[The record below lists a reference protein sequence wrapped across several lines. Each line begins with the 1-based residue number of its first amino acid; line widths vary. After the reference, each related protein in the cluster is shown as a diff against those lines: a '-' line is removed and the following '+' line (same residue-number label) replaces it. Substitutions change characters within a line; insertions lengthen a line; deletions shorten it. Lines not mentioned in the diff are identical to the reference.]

1 MNIWPAQYI
10 DPSCH
15 WSKTLSFFLSRRIT
29 LWSLSLKWSLW
40 CQDGKNMHGRGRN
53 WSPWNQLQSMCRGL
67 GTSTE
72 SCFQPDGATRLREE
86 RTRTLISRQ
95 SIKERERPARS
106 VTSCRS
112 DGLAPG
118 MHSECR
124 AQHKNPTKPPGLWKV
139 TRHPR
144 NTFGFL
150 EREHC
155 CQPGACSGMSAS

>member
-15 WSKTLSFFLSRRIT
+15 WSKTLSFLSRRIT
-29 LWSLSLKWSLW
+29 LWSPELEMIALMPGWKEHAWKRKKLVAVEPIT
-40 CQDGKNMHGRGRN
+40 KHVPRVRN
-53 WSPWNQLQSMCRGL
+53 IYW
-67 GTSTE
+67 
-72 SCFQPDGATRLREE
+72 SCFSLMEPTRLREE
-86 RTRTLISRQ
+86 ELAPLFPDSLLERKACQISDQ
-95 SIKERERPARS
+95 L
-106 VTSCRS
+106 RS

-124 AQHKNPTKPPGLWKV
+124 AAYKNQQKPPGLWKV